1 MAEARTVFSACTLCE
16 ALCGIQVTVRD
27 REVLAIKPDPDD
39 PLSRG
44 HICPKAV
51 ALQDIYTDPDRL
63 RRPVRRTADGW
74 REMEWDEA
82 VDFVTDRLV
91 GIRKRHGPHS
101 VGVYLGNPSVHSLGG
116 VTHGLPFTD
125 LLGTRNRFS
134 ATSVDQLPHQFVNWQ
149 LFGHQFRFPIPD
161 IDRTQ
166 YVLMFGA
173 NPVASNGSIMTAPG
187 FAGRVKDLQARDGKL
202 VIFDPRR
209 NETARIADEHHFIR
223 PGTDAAVLLAMVNV
237 LFTDGLVRPANY
249 VDNVDQLRSLIGE
262 FTPDRAAAAA
272 GVPTDTIRRI
282 AREFAG
288 APAAVAYGRTGVSTQ
303 QFGALAQWAIQLLNI
318 LTGNLDRAGGAMFTT
333 PAADATKGLTA
344 GHYGVWRSRVRGLP
358 EFSGEL
364 PVSVLAEEI
373 ETTGDGQIRAL
384 VTVAG
389 NPVLSTP
396 DGATLDRVL
405 AKLDF
410 MVSVDIYINE
420 TTRHADVIL
429 PPTVA
434 LERDHYDLVFHLL
447 AVHNT
452 ARFNPA
458 VFPRSRDARH
468 DWEIFRGLGIRYARK
483 TALGGGS
490 PRQRLAAA
498 TKLGTLLVTP
508 TWVVDVLL
516 RTGRNRISLR
526 KLKRSPHGLDLG
538 PLQPS
543 LPGALATKNRRIDLI
558 PKLLVDD
565 LPRLEQALVTG
576 TDGLV
581 LVGRRHLRS
590 NNSWMHNSQRLV
602 KGKPRH
608 QLLMNPTDLA
618 ERGIADGSQVRVSA
632 RAGSVEVEVV
642 ASDDMMPGVVSLP
655 HGWGHHY
662 TGVKL
667 SVASKTPGVSANDLT
682 DRGLLDELCGTAA
695 VNGVPVAVTAIP
707 GRTGGQR
714 TNPPAQLTGQRP

>member
-1 MAEARTVFSACTLCE
+1 MTEARTALSACTLCE

-74 REMEWDEA
+74 QEMEWDEA
-82 VDFVTDRLV
+82 FDFVADRLV
-91 GIRKRHGPHS
+91 GIRKRHGRDAI
-101 VGVYLGNPSVHSLGG
+101 GLYIGNPTVHSLGG
-116 VTHGLPFTD
+116 LTHGLPFTE
-125 LLGTRNRFS
+125 LLDTRSRFS

-166 YVLMFGA
+166 YFLMFGA
-173 NPVASNGSIMTAPG
+173 NPMASNGSIMTVPG

-209 NETARIADEHHFIR
+209 NETARVADEHHFIR

-237 LFTDGLVRPANY
+237 LFADGLVRPANY
-249 VDNVDQLRSLIGE
+249 VDNLDQLRSLTVE
-262 FTPDRAAAAA
+262 FTPDWAAAAS
-272 GVPTDTIRRI
+272 GVPADTIRRI

-288 APAAVAYGRTGVSTQ
+288 SPAAVAYGRTGVSTQ

-333 PAADATKGLTA
+333 PAADVTKGLGA
-344 GHYGVWRSRVRGLP
+344 GHYDAWRSRVRGVP

-373 ETTGDGQIRAL
+373 ETAGDGQIRAL

-396 DGATLDRVL
+396 DGATLDRAL
-405 AKLDF
+405 DTLDF

-434 LERDHYDLVFHLL
+434 LERDHYDLIFHLL

-458 VFPRSRDARH
+458 VFPRSDDARH
-468 DWEIFRGLGIRYARK
+468 DWEIFRGLGVRLARK

-498 TKLGTLLVTP
+498 AKLATLLLNP
-508 TWVVDVLL
+508 TQLVDVLL
-516 RTGRNRISLR
+516 RTGRHRISLK
-526 KLKRSPHGLDLG
+526 KLKLSPHGLDLG

-543 LPGALATKNRRIDLI
+543 LPGALATKNKRIDLI

-565 LPRLEQALVTG
+565 LPRLEKAIATG

-608 QLLMNPTDLA
+608 QLLMNPADLA
-618 ERGIADGSQVRVSA
+618 ERGIADGSRVRVSA
-632 RAGSVEVEVV
+632 RAGSVEVEAV
-642 ASDDMMPGVVSLP
+642 ASDEMMPGVVSLP

-662 TGVKL
+662 AGVQL
-667 SVASKTPGVSANDLT
+667 SVASKTAGVSANDLT
-682 DRGLLDELCGTAA
+682 DRGLLDERCGTAA
-695 VNGVPVAVTAIP
+695 LNGVPVAVTPIP
-707 GRTGGQR
+707 ELAGEDRTSSAAPLAR
-714 TNPPAQLTGQRP
+714 A

>member
-1 MAEARTVFSACTLCE
+1 MTEARTVSSACTLCE
-16 ALCGIQVTVRD
+16 ALCGIQVTVQD

-39 PLSRG
+39 PLSHG

-82 VDFVTDRLV
+82 FEFVTDRLA
-91 GIRKRHGPHS
+91 GIRKRHGRDA
-101 VGVYLGNPSVHSLGG
+101 VGVYIGNPTVHSLGG
-116 VTHGLPFTD
+116 VTHALPFAD
-125 LLGTRNRFS
+125 LLNTRNRFS

-166 YVLMFGA
+166 YFLMFGA
-173 NPVASNGSIMTAPG
+173 NPMASNGSIMTAPG
-187 FAGRVKDLQARDGKL
+187 FAGRVKDLQARGGKL
-202 VIFDPRR
+202 VLFDPRR

-237 LFTDGLVRPANY
+237 LLTEGLARPADY

-262 FTPDRAAAAA
+262 FTPEHAAAAS
-272 GVPTDTIRRI
+272 GVPAETIRRI

-288 APAAVAYGRTGVSTQ
+288 ARAAVAYGRTGVSTQ

-333 PAADATKGLTA
+333 PAADVTKGLSA
-344 GHYGVWRSRVRGLP
+344 GHYDAWRSRVRGLP
-358 EFSGEL
+358 EFAGEL

-373 ETTGDGQIRAL
+373 ETDGDGQIRAL

-396 DGATLDRVL
+396 DGATVDRAL

-434 LERDHYDLVFHLL
+434 LERDHYDLVFHFV

-483 TALGGGS
+483 TALGGGP
-490 PRQRLAAA
+490 PRKRLAAA
-498 TKLGTLLVTP
+498 AKVASLLLTP
-508 TWVVDVLL
+508 TQLVDVLL
-516 RTGRNRISLR
+516 RTGRHRISLK
-526 KLKRSPHGLDLG
+526 KLRRSPHGLDLG

-543 LPGALATKNRRIDLI
+543 LPGALATKNKRIDLI

-565 LPRLEQALVTG
+565 LPRLEQAIANRA
-576 TDGLV
+576 DGLV

-608 QLLMNPTDLA
+608 QLLMNPADLA
-618 ERGIADGSQVRVSA
+618 QRGLADGSRVRVSA
-632 RAGSVEVEVV
+632 RAGSVDVEVV

-655 HGWGHHY
+655 HGWGHQY
-662 TGVKL
+662 PGVQL
-667 SVASKTPGVSANDLT
+667 SVATRTPGVSANDLT
-682 DRGLLDELCGTAA
+682 DRGLVDERCGTAA
-695 VNGVPVAVTAIP
+695 LNGVPVAVTAAP
-707 GRTGGQR
+707 GHTDGC
-714 TNPPAQLTGQRP
+714 PSEPAAQLADQRP

>member
-405 AKLDF
+405 AK
-410 MVSVDIYINE
+410 
-420 TTRHADVIL
+420 
-429 PPTVA
+429 
-434 LERDHYDLVFHLL
+434 
-447 AVHNT
+447 
-452 ARFNPA
+452 
-458 VFPRSRDARH
+458 
-468 DWEIFRGLGIRYARK
+468 
-483 TALGGGS
+483 
-490 PRQRLAAA
+490 
-498 TKLGTLLVTP
+498 
-508 TWVVDVLL
+508 
-516 RTGRNRISLR
+516 
-526 KLKRSPHGLDLG
+526 
-538 PLQPS
+538 
-543 LPGALATKNRRIDLI
+543 
-558 PKLLVDD
+558 
-565 LPRLEQALVTG
+565 
-576 TDGLV
+576 
-581 LVGRRHLRS
+581 
-590 NNSWMHNSQRLV
+590 
-602 KGKPRH
+602 
-608 QLLMNPTDLA
+608 
-618 ERGIADGSQVRVSA
+618 
-632 RAGSVEVEVV
+632 
-642 ASDDMMPGVVSLP
+642 
-655 HGWGHHY
+655 
-662 TGVKL
+662 
-667 SVASKTPGVSANDLT
+667 
-682 DRGLLDELCGTAA
+682 
-695 VNGVPVAVTAIP
+695 
-707 GRTGGQR
+707 
-714 TNPPAQLTGQRP
+714 